1 MQSKTTDGSIHI
13 SNKQIEL
20 KSNGTSNLLT
30 SNIIGTDK
38 TIQLSFPTL
47 EINGKLE
54 LLKVAAWQELEK
66 PILLRNGVMAYAFQ
80 GVTQLNGITLQLFI
94 RVAEASPVIR
104 FRFALLSENEVKLT
118 KTTGIDK
125 LNYFTAT
132 FPTVA
137 LAKEIRFSEF
147 NEKAHATHRTEAVL
161 SEAMFEN
168 ELSVMGPLV
177 IAGDESHTFMLAY
190 EHGSQYPD
198 RFLEFQLHANT
209 SISLQAVKTNYLDNQ
224 IISCENPYESL
235 WFQLGAVAGGEDE
248 MAKAYRD
255 FVLHYFAE
263 NTESRKPYIFY
274 NTWGRQEAVKW
285 GGSTY
290 LASMRLDYTL
300 AEIDRAHAM
309 GIEVYVIDTG
319 WYEKAGDWKVN
330 LAFFPDG
337 LKEVKAKLDSYNMKL
352 GLWFNPTAGA
362 LSSDML
368 KRNMDN
374 RVMLKG
380 EYPAA
385 VEIWETE
392 NAIGLCMVSDYWK
405 DFTDQL
411 IRVVKETGV
420 TYFKWDAIWQYAC
433 SAPGH
438 HHGDESQT
446 EAERLNSYAFQ
457 LPIYMGKVITEV
469 SKHCPEAIFDFDI
482 TEDGRSV
489 GLDFL
494 AQGKYF
500 IINNGPY
507 FHNLDVCAEWTSP
520 TADGN
525 PNIFV
530 NPGAARGWYAR
541 SVLDYDK
548 WLPSVL
554 FLTHYLPNGPQWSQ
568 KQNIASLL
576 LGQNGI
582 WGEINRMDEAG
593 VKLFD
598 YYISLYK
605 QIRDDITESTLEMTG
620 NQGES
625 HEIYEKINPETGKGI
640 IVLFANQKGEYA
652 YISKAKVDTK
662 VIADENVSVTIDKKG
677 NAVVKTICNKSE
689 AKIIYFGAIKN
700 Q

>member
-1 MQSKTTDGSIHI
+1 MQTIITDGSIHI
-13 SNKQIEL
+13 SNKLIEL
-20 KSNGTSNLLT
+20 KSDTTSNLLT
-30 SNIIGTDK
+30 SRIIGTDN

-47 EINGKLE
+47 ELNGKLE
-54 LLKVAAWQELEK
+54 LLKVTAWQEMEK
-66 PILLRNGVMAYAFQ
+66 PFLLRNGVTSYSFQ
-80 GVTQLNGITLQLFI
+80 GATRLDGIALQLFI
-94 RVAEASPVIR
+94 RITEASSVIR
-104 FRFALLSENEVKLT
+104 FRFAVVSEKEIKLT
-118 KTTGIDK
+118 KSTGNDK

-132 FPTVA
+132 LPSVSA
-137 LAKEIRFSEF
+137 AKEIRFSEF

-168 ELSVMGPLV
+168 ELSVMGPLI
-177 IAGDESHTFMLAY
+177 IAGDDKHTFMLAY

-198 RFLEFQLHANT
+198 RFLEFQLHAN
-209 SISLQAVKTNYLDNQ
+209 ISVSMQAVKTNYLDNQ
-224 IISCENPYESL
+224 IISSEKPFESL
-235 WFQLGAVAGGEDE
+235 WFQLGAVAGGENE
-248 MAKAYRD
+248 MAKMYRD

-274 NTWGRQEAVKW
+274 NTWGRQEAVKF

-330 LAFFPDG
+330 LVFFPDG
-337 LKEVKAKLDSYNMKL
+337 LKEVKAKLDGYNMKL

-368 KRNMDN
+368 KLNMDN
-374 RVMLKG
+374 RVMLNG
-380 EYPAA
+380 EYPAP

-392 NAIGLCMVSDYWK
+392 NAIGLCMVSNYWK
-405 DFTDQL
+405 DFANQL
-411 IRVVKETGV
+411 IRVVKQTGV

-438 HHGDESQT
+438 HHGDASQT
-446 EAERLNSYAFQ
+446 EEERLNSYGFQ

-469 SKHCPEAIFDFDI
+469 SKQCPEAIFDFDI

-582 WGEINRMDEAG
+582 WGEINKMDEEG
-593 VKLFD
+593 VKLFE

-625 HEIYEKINPETGKGI
+625 HEIYEKINPKTGKGI

-652 YISKAKVDTK
+652 YISKAKVDLE
-662 VIADENVSVTIDKKG
+662 VITDENVTVRIDKNG
-677 NAVVKTICNKSE
+677 NALLKAICNKSE
-689 AKIIYFGAIKN
+689 SKIIYFGAK
-700 Q
+700 

>member
-1 MQSKTTDGSIHI
+1 MKKEMLEGKIKIQNNSVELSSKDVDNLLVLKLLS
-13 SNKQIEL
+13 SNKQ
-20 KSNGTSNLLT
+20 
-30 SNIIGTDK
+30 
-38 TIQLSFPTL
+38 IQLSFPSL
-47 EINGKLE
+47 EINGKSETL
-54 LLKVAAWQELEK
+54 VVNSWNEK
-66 PILLRNGVMAYAFQ
+66 IAPVSLRNGVTEFAFQ
-80 GVTQLNGITLQLFI
+80 ADTQLKGVSLNLLV
-94 RVAEASPVIR
+94 RVADDSPVVR
-104 FRFALLSENEVKLT
+104 FKFAVASENALKLT
-118 KTTGIDK
+118 KLDGKDK
-125 LNYFTAT
+125 LNYFTASFSKNT
-132 FPTVA
+132 I
-137 LAKEIRFSEF
+137 AKEIRFSEF

-161 SEAMFEN
+161 SDKMFEH
-168 ELSVMGPLV
+168 ELSAMGPLLV
-177 IAGDESHTFMLAY
+177 AGDAENTFLLAY

-198 RFLEFQLHANT
+198 RFLEFQLHANK
-209 SISLQAVKTNYLDNQ
+209 SVSLRAVKSNYIANQ
-224 IISCENPYESL
+224 LIDSEHPFESI
-235 WFQLGAVAGGEDE
+235 WFQIAAIEGNEDA
-248 MAKAYRD
+248 MAKAYRH
-255 FVLHYFAE
+255 FVLHRFAE

-274 NTWGRQEAVKW
+274 NTWGRQEVVKW

-290 LASMRLDYTL
+290 LATMKLDYTL
-300 AEIDRAHAM
+300 AEIDRAHAL

-330 LAFFPDG
+330 RKFFPDG
-337 LKEVKAKLDSYNMKL
+337 LKEVKARLDKYSMKL
-352 GLWFNPTAGA
+352 GLWFNPTAAA

-368 KRNMDN
+368 KRNMEN
-374 RVMLKG
+374 RVMLND
-380 EYPAA
+380 EYPAP

-405 DFTDQL
+405 DFANEL
-411 IRVVKETGV
+411 IRVIKETGV

-438 HHGDESQT
+438 HHGDASQT

-457 LPIYMGKVITEV
+457 LPIYMGKVINEV

-494 AQGKYF
+494 AYGKYF

-507 FHNLDVCAEWTSP
+507 FHNIDVCAEWTSP

-530 NPGAARGWYAR
+530 NPGAARGWYTR

-548 WLPSVL
+548 WFPSIL

-582 WGEINRMDEAG
+582 WGEINSMNAEG
-593 VKLFD
+593 VKLFEH
-598 YYISLYK
+598 YISLYK
-605 QIRDDITESTLEMTG
+605 NVREDVTASTLEMTG

-625 HEIYEKINPETGKGI
+625 HEIYEKINPTTGKGI
-640 IVLFANQKGEYA
+640 IVLFANHKGEYF
-652 YISKAKVDTK
+652 YVSKSKVDPGI
-662 VIADENVSVTIDKKG
+662 IADEGLTVTVDADG
-677 NAVVKTICNKSE
+677 YAVVKAACEKSE
-689 AKIIYFGAIKN
+689 AKIIFFGCKK
-700 Q
+700 